1 MEVLEKYYQEYLWRY
16 PNDVNW
22 IDYNIEMQLIKDKIE
37 RILKV
42 GYLSEDDIE
51 FIYSLLPDIEDECIK
66 EDLRCFFQKEDNYT
80 IYRYTGCLIISTFSF
95 LLSSPTPTPSPIS
108 YFSIIIKREN
118 KEKKMK
124 KQTKKIDNR
133 KTREENK
140 R

>member
-1 MEVLEKYYQEYLWRY
+1 MEALEKYYQEYLWGY

-66 EDLRCFFQKEDNYT
+66 EDLRCFF
-80 IYRYTGCLIISTFSF
+80 
-95 LLSSPTPTPSPIS
+95 
-108 YFSIIIKREN
+108 
-118 KEKKMK
+118 
-124 KQTKKIDNR
+124 
-133 KTREENK
+133 
-140 R
+140 